1 MTTDPGLE
9 SRCARSEAR
18 AGSNRVRTIPAL
30 QVFDAIEL
38 LLKGFAGAR
47 NHYYLQLWRPAA

>member
-18 AGSNRVRTIPAL
+18 AGSNRVLKIAAPQLIAS
-30 QVFDAIEL
+30 IEL
-38 LLKGFAGAR
+38 ALKGFARAR
-47 NHYYLQLWRPAA
+47 NQHYLQLWRPAA